1 MSDYEYIGSGQDDG
15 MIIGR
20 SGGSIGF
27 FETTPA
33 TVASVTAAAI
43 TAAASQTTGGSS
55 FGYTTAAQ
63 ANNLAEAVRE
73 IRAAL
78 VAYGLLE
85 EATS

>member
-1 MSDYEYIGSGQDDG
+1 MADYEYIGSGQDDG
-15 MIIGR
+15 MIVGR
-20 SGGSIGF
+20 AGEAIGF
-27 FETTPA
+27 LGATPQ
-33 TVASVTAAAI
+33 TIASVTAAAI
-43 TAAASQTTGGSS
+43 TASASQTSGGGAY
-55 FGYTTAAQ
+55 GYATAAQ